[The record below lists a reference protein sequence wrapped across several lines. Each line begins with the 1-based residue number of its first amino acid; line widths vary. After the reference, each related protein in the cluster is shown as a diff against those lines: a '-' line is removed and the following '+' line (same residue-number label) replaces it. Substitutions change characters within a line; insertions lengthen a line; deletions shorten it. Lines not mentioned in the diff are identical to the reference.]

1 MHVIVL
7 GAGAGGGLPQW
18 NCGCQNCA
26 AARAGDIPSMTQ
38 SSIAVSA
45 DGETWALINAS
56 PDLRVQLAANVALHP
71 TGLRESPLRA
81 ALVTNGD
88 IDHIAGL
95 LTLRENQPFD
105 LYATP
110 AIHDILAVNPVFSA
124 LNADLVMRMPVA
136 TEEPFDLLPGLR
148 VRLFSVPGK
157 VPLYLEDE
165 TVQTD
170 LMGEQTVGVELTTS
184 DRRICYIPGC
194 AALPDWLQ
202 DRISGSDLL
211 LFDGTLW
218 DDDEMLHSGLGV
230 KTGRRMGHVPV
241 HGPGGALETLAD
253 LSVGQKVLIHI
264 NNSNPL
270 TDPRSAE
277 TGRVRAAGW
286 QVAFDGMEIT
296 A

>member
-1 MHVIVL
+1 
-7 GAGAGGGLPQW
+7 
-18 NCGCQNCA
+18 
-26 AARAGDIPSMTQ
+26 MTQ

-45 DGETWALINAS
+45 DGKAWALINAS
-56 PDLRVQLAANVALHP
+56 PDLRIQLAGNDALHP
-71 TGLRESPLRA
+71 TGLRETPLQA

-105 LYATP
+105 LYATAGIH
-110 AIHDILAVNPVFSA
+110 AILQANPVFSA
-124 LNADLVMRMPVA
+124 LNPEVVMRVPIA
-136 TEEPFDLLPGLR
+136 TEKPFDLLPGLR

-170 LMGEQTVGVELTTS
+170 LLGEQTVGVELTTN
-184 DRRICYIPGC
+184 DRRVCYIPGC
-194 AALPDWLQ
+194 ASLPDWLLE
-202 DRISGSDLL
+202 RIAGSDLL

-241 HGPGGALETLAD
+241 SGPGGSLEALAD
-253 LSVGQKVLIHI
+253 APFGQKVYIHI

-270 TDPRSAE
+270 TDPRSDE
-277 TGRVRAAGW
+277 TARVRAAGW
-286 QVAFDGMEIT
+286 QVAHDGMEIT